1 MFQFLNP
8 IWLFAAAAVVIPVA
22 IHLWN
27 IRPGKVLKVGSIS
40 LMDAASRKSSRS
52 FKLLDIPLFIL
63 RCLLLLLLALL
74 LAMPV
79 WQKRLQVAKVKGWVL
94 IPRETFRESY
104 PKFKPAIDSLNK
116 AGYEFHFFN
125 KGFPKSDLNEVLAH
139 PNDSV
144 STVNAKPV
152 NYWGLI
158 NQLDTLVTSALPVY
172 IFTPGQAD
180 YFKGQ
185 KPEVA
190 LNLHWHTYIPA
201 DSTRSW
207 IESAWFNNDNTIRV
221 AQGNSSPSGIAYSYV
236 TIKSGDQSNSPFTVN
251 VSNGRPTVSLKTGNL
266 SPVPVDT
273 ATLRIAIY
281 KGNNAADAAYLKA
294 ALQAVSRFMQ
304 RKATVNEYNDPGSI
318 PAGQSWLFWL
328 SEKPV
333 DQKLIQQNQN
343 IFCYQKG
350 KVINANSWLS
360 NSGEFSVAL
369 QQDHKI
375 ALFKTIAATRAG
387 DHIIWRDGFG
397 HPILTAQKQA
407 PNNIYNFYSRF
418 NPAWNDLV
426 WSNEFPAWIMKLLIG
441 DEKPATGKY
450 DKRMLD
456 QQQILPVNNSQTH
469 AAVIK
474 TTGFANL
481 THYFWLALLLL
492 FFAER
497 WMANKIQNITTNG
510 RG

>member
-1 MFQFLNP
+1 LFQFLNP

-63 RCLLLLLLALL
+63 RCLLLALLALL
-74 LAMPV
+74 LALPV
-79 WQKRLQVAKVKGWVL
+79 WQKKLQAARVKGWVL

-104 PKFKPAIDSLNK
+104 PKFKPTIDSLNK

-125 KGFPKSDLNEVLAH
+125 KGFAKSDLNEILAH

-144 STVNAKPV
+144 STLNTKPV

-158 NQLDTLVTSALPVY
+158 NQLDTLVTSSLPLY
-172 IFTPGQAD
+172 IFTPGQAP

-185 KPEVA
+185 KPEVS

-207 IESAWFNNDNTIRV
+207 IDGAWFNNDNTIRV
-221 AQGNSSPSGIAYSYV
+221 VQGNSGPSGTSYSYA
-236 TIKSGDQSNSPFTVN
+236 TIKSGDQPASPFTVN
-251 VSNGRPTVSLKTGNL
+251 VNNGRPVVSLKKGDL
-266 SPVPVDT
+266 APVPVDT

-281 KGNNAADAAYLKA
+281 KGNNTADAAYLNA
-294 ALQAVSRFMQ
+294 ALQAVNRFMQ
-304 RKATVNEYNDPGSI
+304 RKTTITEYNDPDAI
-318 PAGQSWLFWL
+318 PPAQSWLFWL

-333 DQKLIQQNQN
+333 NPKLIQQNQN
-343 IFCYQKG
+343 IFLYQKG
-350 KVINANSWLS
+350 SVINADSWLS
-360 NSGEFSVAL
+360 NSSDFSVAL
-369 QQDHKI
+369 QQGHKI
-375 ALFKTIAATRAG
+375 ALYKWIAATPAG
-387 DHIIWRDGFG
+387 ASVIWRDGFG
-397 HPILTAQKQA
+397 HPVLTAQKQA
-407 PNNIYNFYSRF
+407 QNNIYNFYSRF

-426 WSNEFPAWIMKLLIG
+426 WSDEFPAWIIKLLIG
-441 DEKPATGKY
+441 NEQATGKY

-456 QQQILPVNNSQTH
+456 RQQIIPVNNSQIHT
-469 AAVIK
+469 AVIK
-474 TTGFANL
+474 TTGFTNL

-497 WMANKIQNITTNG
+497 WMANKTQNITTNG